1 MTCHCGSIAIWYV
14 GANGF
19 CRAHKAEAYRAA
31 AHDKKLQ
38 QSVAG
43 LLALD
48 HQRQVRDIGELSTT
62 RRRRF

>member
-43 LLALD
+43 LIALD
-48 HQRQVRDIGELSTT
+48 LERRKSDEGLLSS
-62 RRRRF
+62 RRHRA